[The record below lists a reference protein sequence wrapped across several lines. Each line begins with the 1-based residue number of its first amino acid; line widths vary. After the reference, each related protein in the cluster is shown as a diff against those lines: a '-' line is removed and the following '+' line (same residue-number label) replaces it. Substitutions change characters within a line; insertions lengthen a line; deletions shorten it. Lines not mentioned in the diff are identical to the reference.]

1 MQKTSNKW
9 KNPSGNECFI
19 FQPPHKHC
27 HPNEI
32 RNNCFEVKQ
41 QDGELLFD
49 YKLHPGVTQSH
60 NATYLL
66 RKMGLMED
74 DE

>member
-1 MQKTSNKW
+1 MNVSFSN
-9 KNPSGNECFI
+9 
-19 FQPPHKHC
+19 
-27 HPNEI
+27 HPTNVCYLPEI
-32 RNNCFEVKQ
+32 RNNCFEVTQ

-66 RKMGLMED
+66 RKMGLMEED
-74 DE
+74 